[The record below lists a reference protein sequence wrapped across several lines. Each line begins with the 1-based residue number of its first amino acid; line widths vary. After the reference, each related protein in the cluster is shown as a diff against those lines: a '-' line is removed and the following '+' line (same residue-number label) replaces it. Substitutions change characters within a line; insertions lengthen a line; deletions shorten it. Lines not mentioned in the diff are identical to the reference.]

1 MQPNTV
7 NQLFYFYLHFFKDI
21 KDVINDVSLQQV
33 LKMSAHLFEDEHSPF
48 WQFFLQ
54 LFKKLVGQWQQQLV
68 RCYV

>member
-48 WQFFLQ
+48 
-54 LFKKLVGQWQQQLV
+54 
-68 RCYV
+68 